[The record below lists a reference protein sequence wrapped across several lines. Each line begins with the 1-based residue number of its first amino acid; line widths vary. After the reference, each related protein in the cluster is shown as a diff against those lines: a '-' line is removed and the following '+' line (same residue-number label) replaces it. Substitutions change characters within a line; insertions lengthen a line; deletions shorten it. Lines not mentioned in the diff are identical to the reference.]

1 MTDALPR
8 DPLLCRC
15 GKPKRA
21 EQFQCADC
29 LYREELSEPE
39 RSIDD
44 PPARDYPQ
52 AFGEGGSD

>member
-1 MTDALPR
+1 MP
-8 DPLLCRC
+8 DPLICIC

-29 LYREELSEPE
+29 LYREELSESE

-44 PPARDYPQ
+44 PPPGNIPD
-52 AFGEGGSD
+52 AFGEGAAD